1 MNGRN
6 QRQRFRLATTLALVL
21 AIPPSRS
28 LSAEPLNF
36 SLPNLDGTT
45 FVFQDETKD
54 GQLVLFDF
62 WATWCGPC
70 LKSLPAIEKIAAEY
84 AERGLKVYTV
94 NVDSP
99 ENHGKIP
106 RFIEK
111 HKLGLPV
118 LLDSTLEMPR
128 RLQLSGVPSTAV
140 FKADSLLHR
149 EQGYGSGSDRALRR
163 KLDKLL
169 ALFGPQAPDPGQ

>member
-6 QRQRFRLATTLALVL
+6 QRQRFQLATTLAFVL
-21 AIPPSRS
+21 ASRS
-28 LSAEPLNF
+28 LSAEQLNF

-45 FVFQDETKD
+45 FTFQDETKD

-62 WATWCGPC
+62 WATWCSPC
-70 LKSLPAIEKIAAEY
+70 LKSLPAIEKIAADY

-94 NVDSP
+94 NVDAP
-99 ENHGKIP
+99 ENHFKIP
-106 RFIEK
+106 HFVEK

-118 LLDSTLEMPR
+118 LLDSTFQLLR
-128 RLQLSGVPSTAV
+128 RLHLSGVPSTAV
-140 FKADSLLHR
+140 FTAEGLLHK

-163 KLDKLL
+163 RLDELL
-169 ALFGPQAPDPGQ
+169 ILSGSQPPDPGQ